1 MIKYSLQN
9 ECLENIEAFSDEQMS
24 SDMAVIE
31 SVLDIFDKTI
41 LMMELSNEPVD
52 IPDVSM
58 FMESAFFQEEGDP
71 PPADDGNTGDGEKSN
86 PATASDQ
93 PSSNNTSSDNN
104 TQNNTMSEADRK
116 AYNKEHW
123 VRMKNKKGK
132 VENIFISIIAFI
144 PRLLGFLIQCI
155 VKLFK
160 KIFNKDTQAKAEE
173 IDKTPDNVVAEAAQ
187 KVDAQLNA
195 NDDKTS
201 ETNDGAEN
209 SSNPTPSQDKS
220 QQAETPP
227 QQNASGDTAPK
238 DKPGDINKKSPKET
252 LFYDVNTLIRAIDG
266 VKAVIEKLS
275 FDGYIPIFNGSEA
288 AKAQNAI
295 NTKCAEFANNY
306 PPAETALKSAIQRTV
321 SIPSKDV
328 YSQTT
333 PIREA
338 FNRLE
343 TVTKNVQSEYSD
355 IGNRIAHGITA
366 DKDMS
371 SDDKSSAKQTNLNA
385 LLPIKKLC
393 QQLKEFVK
401 SAANDI
407 NSLDKAYMNY
417 SKNINILLNAIRN
430 TGAGNANANSNSINQ
445 VPDTGR

>member
-71 PPADDGNTGDGEKSN
+71 PPAADGNTGDDEKSN
-86 PATASDQ
+86 TATASDQ

-195 NDDKTS
+195 DDDKTP

-355 IGNRIAHGITA
+355 IGNRIAHGITD